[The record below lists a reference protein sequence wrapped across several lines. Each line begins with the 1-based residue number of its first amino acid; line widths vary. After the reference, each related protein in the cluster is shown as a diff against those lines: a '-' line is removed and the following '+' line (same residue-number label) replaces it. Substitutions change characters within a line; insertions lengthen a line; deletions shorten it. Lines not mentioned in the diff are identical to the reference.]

1 MEYNNKSPLPW
12 RLCHNEGNAMF
23 VILNSSPCVTLS
35 EAPVPVSFSRT
46 RPGKGP
52 AFWLRVNSVKNL
64 TRSVILN
71 EVKDLMSSFALL
83 RTFFG

>member
-1 MEYNNKSPLPW
+1 MNPLTFPSHRLFRAGGLPLSPEG
-12 RLCHNEGNAMF
+12 LCHNEGNGMF
-23 VILNSSPCVTLS
+23 VILNPSPYVTLS
-35 EAPVPVSFSRT
+35 EA
-46 RPGKGP
+46 KGL

-83 RTFFG
+83 RTCFG